1 MRHRILP
8 FLLAA
13 ILGAAAMTACSSA
26 PDKIAAGEAVNRVYP
41 AGDGRYFD
49 TSSEADVSADPSAAA
64 STASTTKPSA
74 KATQATTAPKAKTKS
89 TSSSAASAASSA
101 TQPTTLNVSVP
112 NDEITADNINP
123 RIGSI
128 QSEMQQ
134 QIIAHSVTSI
144 SLSATSIDLNTGET
158 KTLDISF
165 TPADAVNKICT
176 VTASNGNVRA
186 SVSGKTVSITGVTA
200 GTSTITVT
208 SNNGH
213 KATCDITVKRVEQDI
228 TDDTVLTHKDIVT
241 AANAE
246 RWTAAVISHLE
257 SLGMTRNTSLQG
269 DSFSMGTDGVNNVSY
284 NEAALGFINLA
295 ENEATSITGQDW
307 SDYEFNCVCS
317 ARDGEFDIIVAIN
330 IKFI

>member
-1 MRHRILP
+1 MRHKILP

-13 ILGAAAMTACSSA
+13 ILGAAAMTACSSS

-41 AGDGRYFD
+41 AGEGRYYD
-49 TSSEADVSADPSAAA
+49 PSSEAKVSADTSAAS
-64 STASTTKPSA
+64 STASTNPSTKA
-74 KATQATTAPKAKTKS
+74 AQATTAPKSKITATVP
-89 TSSSAASAASSA
+89 ALSSA
-101 TQPTTLNVSVP
+101 TQPTTLNVHVP
-112 NDEITADNINP
+112 DDGITADNINP

-128 QSEMQQ
+128 QSEMQE
-134 QIIAHSVTSI
+134 QILALAVTSI
-144 SLSATSIDLNTGET
+144 SLSEVSIDLNTGET

-165 TPADAVNKICT
+165 TPADAANKTCT

-208 SNNGH
+208 SHNGH
-213 KATCDITVKRVEQDI
+213 KATCDIIVKRVEQDI
-228 TDDTVLTHKDIVT
+228 TDDTVLTHKELVT

-269 DSFSMGTDGVNNVSY
+269 DSYSMGTEGVNNKSY
-284 NEAALGFINLA
+284 NEAESDFISLA

-317 ARDGEFDIIVAIN
+317 ARDGEYDIIVAIN
-330 IKFI
+330 IKSTGY

>member
-1 MRHRILP
+1 MRHKILP

-13 ILGAAAMTACSSA
+13 ILGAAAMTACSSS

-41 AGDGRYFD
+41 AGEGRYYD
-49 TSSEADVSADPSAAA
+49 PSSEAKVSADTSAASSAA
-64 STASTTKPSA
+64 STNPST
-74 KATQATTAPKAKTKS
+74 KATQATTAPKSKITATVP
-89 TSSSAASAASSA
+89 ALSSA
-101 TQPTTLNVSVP
+101 TQPTTLNVHVP
-112 NDEITADNINP
+112 DDGITADNINP

-128 QSEMQQ
+128 QSEMQE
-134 QIIAHSVTSI
+134 QILALAVTSI
-144 SLSATSIDLNTGET
+144 SLSEVSIDLNTGET

-165 TPADAVNKICT
+165 TPADAANKTCT

-208 SNNGH
+208 SHNGH
-213 KATCDITVKRVEQDI
+213 KATCDIIVKRVEQDI
-228 TDDTVLTHKDIVT
+228 TDDTVLTHKELVT

-269 DSFSMGTDGVNNVSY
+269 DSYSMGTEGVNNKSY
-284 NEAALGFINLA
+284 NEAESDFISLA

-317 ARDGEFDIIVAIN
+317 ARDGEYDIIVAIN
-330 IKFI
+330 IKSTGY

>member
-1 MRHRILP
+1 MRHKILP

-13 ILGAAAMTACSSA
+13 ILGAAAMTACSSS

-41 AGDGRYFD
+41 AGEGRYYD
-49 TSSEADVSADPSAAA
+49 PSSEAKVSADTSAAS
-64 STASTTKPSA
+64 STASTNPST
-74 KATQATTAPKAKTKS
+74 KATQATTAPKSKITATVP
-89 TSSSAASAASSA
+89 ALSSA
-101 TQPTTLNVSVP
+101 TQPTTLNVHVP
-112 NDEITADNINP
+112 DDDITADNINP

-128 QSEMQQ
+128 QSEMQE
-134 QIIAHSVTSI
+134 QILALAVTSI
-144 SLSATSIDLNTGET
+144 SLSEVSIDLNTGET

-165 TPADAVNKICT
+165 TPADAANKTCT

-208 SNNGH
+208 SHNGH
-213 KATCDITVKRVEQDI
+213 KATCDIIVKRVEQDI
-228 TDDTVLTHKDIVT
+228 TDDTVLTHKELVT

-269 DSFSMGTDGVNNVSY
+269 DSYSMGTEGVNNKSY
-284 NEAALGFINLA
+284 NEAESDFISLA

-317 ARDGEFDIIVAIN
+317 ARDGEYDIIVAIN
-330 IKFI
+330 IKSTGY

>member
-1 MRHRILP
+1 MRHKILP

-13 ILGAAAMTACSSA
+13 ILGAAAMTACSSS

-41 AGDGRYFD
+41 AGEGRYYD
-49 TSSEADVSADPSAAA
+49 PSSEAKVSADTSAAS
-64 STASTTKPSA
+64 STASTKPST
-74 KATQATTAPKAKTKS
+74 KAAQATTAPKSKITATVP
-89 TSSSAASAASSA
+89 ALSSA
-101 TQPTTLNVSVP
+101 TQPTTLNVHVP
-112 NDEITADNINP
+112 DDGITADNINP

-128 QSEMQQ
+128 QSEMQE
-134 QIIAHSVTSI
+134 QILALAVTSI
-144 SLSATSIDLNTGET
+144 SLSEVSIDLNTGET

-165 TPADAVNKICT
+165 TPADAANKTCT

-208 SNNGH
+208 SHNGH
-213 KATCDITVKRVEQDI
+213 KATCDIIVKRVEQDI
-228 TDDTVLTHKDIVT
+228 TDDTVLTHKELVT

-269 DSFSMGTDGVNNVSY
+269 DSYSMGTEGVNNKSY
-284 NEAALGFINLA
+284 NEAESDFISLA

-317 ARDGEFDIIVAIN
+317 ARDGEYDIIVAIN
-330 IKFI
+330 IKSTGY

>member
-1 MRHRILP
+1 MRHKILP

-13 ILGAAAMTACSSA
+13 ILGAAAMTACSSS

-41 AGDGRYFD
+41 AGEGRYYD
-49 TSSEADVSADPSAAA
+49 PSSEAKVSADTSAASSAA
-64 STASTTKPSA
+64 STNPST
-74 KATQATTAPKAKTKS
+74 KANQATTAPQSKITATVP
-89 TSSSAASAASSA
+89 ALSSA
-101 TQPTTLNVSVP
+101 TQPTTLNVHVP
-112 NDEITADNINP
+112 DDGITADNINP

-128 QSEMQQ
+128 QSEMQE
-134 QIIAHSVTSI
+134 QILALAVTSI
-144 SLSATSIDLNTGET
+144 SLSEVSIDLNTGET

-165 TPADAVNKICT
+165 TPADAANKTCT

-208 SNNGH
+208 SHNGH
-213 KATCDITVKRVEQDI
+213 KATCDIIVKRVEQDI
-228 TDDTVLTHKDIVT
+228 TDDTVLTHKELVT

-269 DSFSMGTDGVNNVSY
+269 DSYSMGTEGVNNKSY
-284 NEAALGFINLA
+284 NEAESDFISLA

-317 ARDGEFDIIVAIN
+317 ARDGEYDIIVAIN
-330 IKFI
+330 IKSTGY

>member
-1 MRHRILP
+1 MHV
-8 FLLAA
+8 
-13 ILGAAAMTACSSA
+13 
-26 PDKIAAGEAVNRVYP
+26 PD
-41 AGDGRYFD
+41 DG
-49 TSSEADVSADPSAAA
+49 
-64 STASTTKPSA
+64 
-74 KATQATTAPKAKTKS
+74 
-89 TSSSAASAASSA
+89 
-101 TQPTTLNVSVP
+101 
-112 NDEITADNINP
+112 ITADNINP

-128 QSEMQQ
+128 QSEMQE
-134 QIIAHSVTSI
+134 QILALAVTSI
-144 SLSATSIDLNTGET
+144 SLSEVSIDLNTGET

-165 TPADAVNKICT
+165 TPADAANKTCT

-208 SNNGH
+208 SHNGH
-213 KATCDITVKRVEQDI
+213 KATCDIIVKRVEQDI
-228 TDDTVLTHKDIVT
+228 TDDTVLTHKELVT

-269 DSFSMGTDGVNNVSY
+269 DSYSMGTEGVNNKSY
-284 NEAALGFINLA
+284 NEAESDFISLA

-317 ARDGEFDIIVAIN
+317 ARDGEYDIIVAIN
-330 IKFI
+330 IKSTGY

>member
-1 MRHRILP
+1 MRHKILP

-13 ILGAAAMTACSSA
+13 ILGAAAMTACSSS

-41 AGDGRYFD
+41 AGEGRYYD
-49 TSSEADVSADPSAAA
+49 PSSEAKVSADTSAAS
-64 STASTTKPSA
+64 STASTNPST
-74 KATQATTAPKAKTKS
+74 KATQATTAPKSKITATVP
-89 TSSSAASAASSA
+89 ALSSA
-101 TQPTTLNVSVP
+101 TQPTTLNVHVP
-112 NDEITADNINP
+112 DDGITADNINP

-128 QSEMQQ
+128 QSEMQE
-134 QIIAHSVTSI
+134 QIIALAVTSI
-144 SLSATSIDLNTGET
+144 SLSEVSIDLNTGET

-165 TPADAVNKICT
+165 TPADAANKTCT

-208 SNNGH
+208 SHNGH
-213 KATCDITVKRVEQDI
+213 KATCDIIVKRVEQDI
-228 TDDTVLTHKDIVT
+228 TDDTVLTHKELVT

-269 DSFSMGTDGVNNVSY
+269 DSYSMGTEGVNNKSY
-284 NEAALGFINLA
+284 NEAESDFISLA

-317 ARDGEFDIIVAIN
+317 ARDGEYDIIVAIN
-330 IKFI
+330 IKSTGY

>member
-1 MRHRILP
+1 MRHKILP

-13 ILGAAAMTACSSA
+13 ILGAAAMTACSSS

-41 AGDGRYFD
+41 AGEGRYYD
-49 TSSEADVSADPSAAA
+49 PSSEAKVSADTSAAS
-64 STASTTKPSA
+64 STASTKPST
-74 KATQATTAPKAKTKS
+74 KATQATTAPKSKITATVP
-89 TSSSAASAASSA
+89 ALSSA
-101 TQPTTLNVSVP
+101 TQPTTLNVHVP
-112 NDEITADNINP
+112 DDGITADNINP

-128 QSEMQQ
+128 QSEMQE
-134 QIIAHSVTSI
+134 QILALAVTSI
-144 SLSATSIDLNTGET
+144 SLSEVSIDLNTGET

-165 TPADAVNKICT
+165 TPADAANKTCT

-208 SNNGH
+208 SHNGH
-213 KATCDITVKRVEQDI
+213 KATCDIIVKRVEQDI
-228 TDDTVLTHKDIVT
+228 TDDTVLTHKELVT

-269 DSFSMGTDGVNNVSY
+269 DSYSMGTEGVNNKSY
-284 NEAALGFINLA
+284 NEAESDFISLA

-317 ARDGEFDIIVAIN
+317 ARDGEYDIIVAIN
-330 IKFI
+330 IKSTGY

>member
-1 MRHRILP
+1 MRHKILP

-13 ILGAAAMTACSSA
+13 ILGAAAMTACSSS

-41 AGDGRYFD
+41 AGEGRYYD
-49 TSSEADVSADPSAAA
+49 PSSEAKVSADTSAAS
-64 STASTTKPSA
+64 STASTNPST
-74 KATQATTAPKAKTKS
+74 KATQATTAPKSKITATVP
-89 TSSSAASAASSA
+89 ALSSA
-101 TQPTTLNVSVP
+101 TQPTTLNVHVP
-112 NDEITADNINP
+112 DDGITADNINP

-128 QSEMQQ
+128 QSEMQE
-134 QIIAHSVTSI
+134 QILALAVTSI
-144 SLSATSIDLNTGET
+144 SLSEVSIDLNTGET

-165 TPADAVNKICT
+165 TPADAANKTCT

-208 SNNGH
+208 SHNGH
-213 KATCDITVKRVEQDI
+213 KATCDIIVKRVEQDI
-228 TDDTVLTHKDIVT
+228 TDDTVLTHKELVT

-269 DSFSMGTDGVNNVSY
+269 DSYSMGTEGVNNKSY
-284 NEAALGFINLA
+284 NEAESDFISLA

-317 ARDGEFDIIVAIN
+317 ARDGEYDIIVAIN
-330 IKFI
+330 IKSTGY

>member
-1 MRHRILP
+1 MRHKILP

-13 ILGAAAMTACSSA
+13 ILGAAAMTACSSS

-41 AGDGRYFD
+41 AGEGRYYD
-49 TSSEADVSADPSAAA
+49 PSSEAKVSADTSAAS
-64 STASTTKPSA
+64 STASTNPST
-74 KATQATTAPKAKTKS
+74 KATQATTAPKSKITATIP
-89 TSSSAASAASSA
+89 ALSSA
-101 TQPTTLNVSVP
+101 TQPTTLNVHVP
-112 NDEITADNINP
+112 DDGITADNINP

-128 QSEMQQ
+128 QSEMQE
-134 QIIAHSVTSI
+134 QILALAVTSI
-144 SLSATSIDLNTGET
+144 SLSEVSIDLNTGET

-165 TPADAVNKICT
+165 TPADAANKTCT

-208 SNNGH
+208 SHNGH
-213 KATCDITVKRVEQDI
+213 KATCDIIVKRVEQDI
-228 TDDTVLTHKDIVT
+228 TDDTVLTHKELVT

-269 DSFSMGTDGVNNVSY
+269 DSYSMGTEGVNNKSY
-284 NEAALGFINLA
+284 NEAESDFISLA

-317 ARDGEFDIIVAIN
+317 ARDGEYDIIVAIN
-330 IKFI
+330 IKSTGY

>member
-1 MRHRILP
+1 MRHKILP

-13 ILGAAAMTACSSA
+13 ILGAAAMTACSSS
-26 PDKIAAGEAVNRVYP
+26 PDKIVAGEAVNRVYP
-41 AGDGRYFD
+41 AGEGRYYD
-49 TSSEADVSADPSAAA
+49 PSSEAKVSADTSAAS
-64 STASTTKPSA
+64 STASTNPST
-74 KATQATTAPKAKTKS
+74 KATQATTAPKSKITATVP
-89 TSSSAASAASSA
+89 ALSSA
-101 TQPTTLNVSVP
+101 TQPTTLNVHVP
-112 NDEITADNINP
+112 DDGITADNINP

-128 QSEMQQ
+128 QSEMQE
-134 QIIAHSVTSI
+134 QILALAVTSI
-144 SLSATSIDLNTGET
+144 SLSEVSIDLNTGET

-165 TPADAVNKICT
+165 TPADAANKTCT

-208 SNNGH
+208 SHNGH
-213 KATCDITVKRVEQDI
+213 KATCDIIVKRVEQDI
-228 TDDTVLTHKDIVT
+228 TDDTVLTHKELVT

-269 DSFSMGTDGVNNVSY
+269 DSYSMGTEGVNNKSY
-284 NEAALGFINLA
+284 NEAESDFISLA

-317 ARDGEFDIIVAIN
+317 ARDGEYDIIVAIN
-330 IKFI
+330 IKSTGY

>member
-1 MRHRILP
+1 MRHKILP

-13 ILGAAAMTACSSA
+13 ILGAAAMTACSSS

-41 AGDGRYFD
+41 AGEGRYYD
-49 TSSEADVSADPSAAA
+49 PSSEAKVSADTSAAS
-64 STASTTKPSA
+64 STASTKPST
-74 KATQATTAPKAKTKS
+74 KAAQATTAPKSKITATIP
-89 TSSSAASAASSA
+89 ALSSA
-101 TQPTTLNVSVP
+101 TQPTTLNVHVP
-112 NDEITADNINP
+112 DDGITADNINP

-128 QSEMQQ
+128 QSEMQE
-134 QIIAHSVTSI
+134 QILALAVTSI
-144 SLSATSIDLNTGET
+144 SLSEVSIDLNTGET

-165 TPADAVNKICT
+165 TPADAANKTCT

-208 SNNGH
+208 SHNGH
-213 KATCDITVKRVEQDI
+213 KATCDIIVKRVEQDI
-228 TDDTVLTHKDIVT
+228 TDDTVLTHKELVT

-269 DSFSMGTDGVNNVSY
+269 DSYSMGTEGVNNKSY
-284 NEAALGFINLA
+284 NEAESDFISLA

-317 ARDGEFDIIVAIN
+317 ARDGEYDIIVAIN
-330 IKFI
+330 IKSTGY